1 VALLIGQSAG
11 AQQPVPQPPRPPADT
26 ARRPAPAPTPTPG
39 DTLRRPARID
49 TVRTTRDSVTVGAPA
64 RPDSAARARSDSVR
78 GIPDSLPT
86 RVRRD
91 SIQPPLA
98 VAELPTTVEV
108 GAAYRWTRDSLFRTG
123 ALTALDLL
131 DRVPGLTGFRTGWL
145 ASLQTAAYLGEFR
158 RLRVFRDGI
167 ELDPVDPRMGGALEL
182 HDPQLWQLE
191 EVVIERAAAE
201 VRVHLRTWTVRSTTP
216 ATRVDIGTGDDDTNL
231 YRGFFGR
238 RFGNGGALQLGA
250 QNFGTGARN
259 RRIGGGGD
267 AVSAFARIGWARGIL
282 SIDAFVSRLD
292 RQRNP
297 TLALNTSDTVLVRS
311 EARRDEGYFRIG
323 LGTPDSGAWAQAVAN
338 VLRYRLDGTGHFTGV
353 DTTFNAGGDATAIDS
368 LFAPDSGASR
378 TQYLLTGGFTR
389 WGVRLSA
396 ADRWR
401 VFNGRNWHAPSVRA
415 SYDRGWL
422 AVSAFG
428 ERSSAD
434 STTRLD
440 VNGRLQPLPWLAA
453 LGAVSR
459 TTPDPAGENGATRTV
474 ARAEVGARLGRLW
487 VTGGRILRSGGLVA
501 PPRALS
507 RPESDPTFAADPLE
521 LTSVIERRADGTIA
535 TARGRLYKDVFL
547 DVHGLAWDAEG
558 AYRPQY
564 QTRAEVRLETN
575 WLRRYPTG
583 NFGLLL
589 AITDEYR
596 SRTLFPVLTAGGDSA
611 GVRYVGASN
620 TLGALLE
627 IRIQQ
632 ATLSYQ
638 IRNVLDRR
646 YELVPGIAMPRPL
659 SFYGARWYFF
669 N

>member
-1 VALLIGQSAG
+1 
-11 AQQPVPQPPRPPADT
+11 
-26 ARRPAPAPTPTPG
+26 
-39 DTLRRPARID
+39 
-49 TVRTTRDSVTVGAPA
+49 GAPA
-64 RPDSAARARSDSVR
+64 ARGDSSARARSDSVR

-98 VAELPTTVEV
+98 VSEQPTTVEV
-108 GAAYRWTRDSLFRTG
+108 GPLYRWTRDSLFRTG

-145 ASLQTAAYLGEFR
+145 ASLQTAAYLGDFR
-158 RLRVFRDGI
+158 RVRVFRDGI

-182 HDPQLWQLE
+182 NDVQLWQLE

-201 VRVHLRTWTVRSTTP
+201 VRLHLRTWTVRSTTP

-231 YRGFFGR
+231 YRGFFGK
-238 RFGNGGALQLGA
+238 RFGNGGALQIGA

-282 SIDAFVSRLD
+282 AIDAYLSRLD

-297 TLALNTSDTVLVRS
+297 TIAFGTQDTVLARA
-311 EARRDEGYFRIG
+311 EQRRDEGYLRIG
-323 LGTPDSGAWAQAVAN
+323 LGNPDSGPWAQAVAN
-338 VLRYRLDGTGHFTGV
+338 VLRFRLDGTGRLTGT
-353 DTTFNAGGDATAIDS
+353 DTTVNDAGDVTAIDS

-415 SYDRGWL
+415 AYERGFVSL
-422 AVSAFG
+422 SAFG
-428 ERSSAD
+428 ERSAAD

-440 VNGRLQPLPWLAA
+440 LMGRVQPLPWLAA
-453 LGAVSR
+453 TGAISR
-459 TTPDPAGENGATRTV
+459 TTSDPTGQGEETRTV
-474 ARAEVGARLGRLW
+474 MRAELGARLGRLW
-487 VTGGRILRSGGLVA
+487 LTGGRIMRDGGIVL
-501 PPRALS
+501 PPRAYF
-507 RPESDPTFAADPLE
+507 RSDSAAIFEADPLL
-521 LTSVIERRADGTIA
+521 LTAVDEGRAAGTIA
-535 TARGRLYKDVFL
+535 TARGRVYKDIFL

-575 WLRRYPTG
+575 WLRRFKTG
-583 NFGLLL
+583 NFGLVL

-596 SRTLFPVLTAGGDSA
+596 SRTLFPVSNAARDS
-611 GVRYVGASN
+611 VEFRYAPAAN

-632 ATLSYQ
+632 ATISYQ
-638 IRNVLDRR
+638 IRNVLDRD
-646 YELVPGIAMPRPL
+646 YQYVPGITMPRPL

>member
-1 VALLIGQSAG
+1 
-11 AQQPVPQPPRPPADT
+11 
-26 ARRPAPAPTPTPG
+26 
-39 DTLRRPARID
+39 
-49 TVRTTRDSVTVGAPA
+49 VTVGTPA
-64 RPDSAARARSDSVR
+64 RPDSAARARVDSVP
-78 GIPDSLPT
+78 GIRDSLPT

-98 VAELPTTVEV
+98 RAELPTTVEV
-108 GAAYRWTRDSLFRTG
+108 GPLYRWTRDSLFRTG

-145 ASLQTAAYLGEFR
+145 ASLQTAAYLGDFR
-158 RLRVFRDGI
+158 RVRVFRDGV
-167 ELDPVDPRMGGALEL
+167 ELDPIDPRMGGALEM
-182 HDPQLWQLE
+182 HDLQLWQLE
-191 EVVIERAAAE
+191 ELIVERAAAE
-201 VRVHLRTWTVRSTTP
+201 VRVHMRTWTVRSTTP

-231 YRGFFGR
+231 YRGFFGK

-282 SIDAFVSRLD
+282 SVDALVSRLD

-297 TLALNTSDTVLVRS
+297 TLAFNTSDTVLTRS
-311 EARRDEGYFRIG
+311 EARRDEGYLRAG
-323 LGTPDSGAWAQAVAN
+323 LGNPDSGPWAQAVAN
-338 VLRYRLDGTGHFTGV
+338 VARFVLPGTRYVLTRPDTVFGANGQVIRIDLRPAIDTTRGPGDVIVGV
-353 DTTFNAGGDATAIDS
+353 DTAFADDS
-368 LFAPDSGASR
+368 SASR
-378 TQYLLTGGFTR
+378 TQYLLSGGFTR

-415 SYDRGWL
+415 AFERGFL
-422 AVSAFG
+422 SLSAFG
-428 ERSSAD
+428 ERSAAD

-440 VNGRLQPLPWLAA
+440 LLGRVQPLPWLAA
-453 LGAVSR
+453 TGAIAR
-459 TTPDPAGENGATRTV
+459 TTTDPLGEGEETRTV
-474 ARAEVGARLGRLW
+474 VRAELGARLGGLW
-487 VTGGRILRSGGLVA
+487 LAGGRVIRDGGTLL

-507 RPESDPTFAADPLE
+507 RDTSDAFVVYAADPLPLATVAE
-521 LTSVIERRADGTIA
+521 ARASGTVA
-535 TARGRLYKDVFL
+535 SARGRLYRDVFL
-547 DVHGLAWDAEG
+547 DVHGTAWDSPG
-558 AYRPQY
+558 FYRPQY
-564 QTRAEVRLETN
+564 QARAEIRLETN
-575 WLRRYPTG
+575 WLSRFRTG

-589 AITDEYR
+589 AITNEYR
-596 SRTLFPVLTAGGDSA
+596 SRTSFPVEGEEPGTIEERL
-611 GVRYVGASN
+611 VGASN

-632 ATLSYQ
+632 ATISYQ
-638 IRNVLDRR
+638 IRNALDRE
-646 YELVPGIAMPRPL
+646 YQFVPGITMPRPL